1 MRDLLATARKG
12 AGVPCLLDAVPE
24 PAIRAWERRPRV
36 DVVSENQLEDRMIS
50 RTILAA
56 LLAAGTAGAALAEV
70 QVKTPGASVKA
81 PAGGVEL
88 EIDVGTKIPPSDA
101 WIGRAVYSADN
112 KHLGE
117 VSGTA
122 GDKIYVDV
130 GGFLGI
136 GETRV
141 MLDDDSVASV
151 KNDRIQLKLTEA
163 EAKSLPPADEK
174 QIAPK

>member
-1 MRDLLATARKG
+1 
-12 AGVPCLLDAVPE
+12 
-24 PAIRAWERRPRV
+24 
-36 DVVSENQLEDRMIS
+36 MIS

-56 LLAAGTAGAALAEV
+56 ILAAGTAGAALAEV
-70 QVKTPGASVKA
+70 QVKTPGVEVKT
-81 PAGGVEL
+81 PAGGGEL
-88 EIDVGTKIPPSDA
+88 DDDKGKNPPSDA

-122 GDKIYVDV
+122 GDKIYFDM

-141 MLDDDSVASV
+141 MIDDDAVAGV
-151 KNDRIQLKLTEA
+151 KNDRIELKLTET
-163 EAKSLPPADEK
+163 EAKALPPVDET

>member
-1 MRDLLATARKG
+1 
-12 AGVPCLLDAVPE
+12 
-24 PAIRAWERRPRV
+24 
-36 DVVSENQLEDRMIS
+36 MIS

-56 LLAAGTAGAALAEV
+56 IVAAGTAGAALAEV
-70 QVKTPGASVKA
+70 QVKTPGVDVKA

-88 EIDVGTKIPPSDA
+88 DIDVGKIPPSDA

-122 GDKIYVDV
+122 GDKIYFDM

-163 EAKSLPPADEK
+163 EAKSLPPVDEK
-174 QIAPK
+174 EIAPK

>member
-1 MRDLLATARKG
+1 
-12 AGVPCLLDAVPE
+12 
-24 PAIRAWERRPRV
+24 
-36 DVVSENQLEDRMIS
+36 MIS

-56 LLAAGTAGAALAEV
+56 IVAAGTAGAALAEV
-70 QVKTPGASVKA
+70 QVKTPGVDVKA
-81 PAGGVEL
+81 PSGGVEL
-88 EIDVGTKIPPSDA
+88 DVDVGSKIPPSDA

-122 GDKIYVDV
+122 GDKIYFDM

-141 MLDDDSVASV
+141 VLDDDSVASV
-151 KNDRIQLKLTEA
+151 KNDRIHLKLTEA
-163 EAKSLPPADEK
+163 EAKSLPPVDET

>member
-1 MRDLLATARKG
+1 
-12 AGVPCLLDAVPE
+12 
-24 PAIRAWERRPRV
+24 
-36 DVVSENQLEDRMIS
+36 MIN

-56 LLAAGTAGAALAEV
+56 IVAAGTAGAALAEV
-70 QVKTPGASVKA
+70 QVKTPGVDVKA

-88 EIDVGTKIPPSDA
+88 DIDIGSKTPPSDA
-101 WIGRAVYSADN
+101 WIGRAVYSADD

-117 VSGTA
+117 VSGVA
-122 GDKIYVDV
+122 GDKIYFDV

-141 MLDDDSVASV
+141 MVDDDSLASV
-151 KNDRIQLKLTEA
+151 KNDRIHLKLTEA

>member
-1 MRDLLATARKG
+1 
-12 AGVPCLLDAVPE
+12 
-24 PAIRAWERRPRV
+24 
-36 DVVSENQLEDRMIS
+36 MIS

-56 LLAAGTAGAALAEV
+56 LLAAGTAGAAIAEV
-70 QVKTPGASVKA
+70 QVKTPGADVKA
-81 PAGGVEL
+81 PAGGIEL
-88 EIDVGTKIPPSDA
+88 DIDVGSKMTPSDA

-122 GDKIYVDV
+122 GDMIYVDM

-141 MLDDDSVASV
+141 ELDNDSVAEV
-151 KNDRIQLKLTEA
+151 KNDRIHIKLTEA
-163 EAKSLPPADEK
+163 EAKSLPPVDEK

>member
-1 MRDLLATARKG
+1 
-12 AGVPCLLDAVPE
+12 
-24 PAIRAWERRPRV
+24 
-36 DVVSENQLEDRMIS
+36 MIS

-136 GETRV
+136 GAHKVAIPVHQLVLSPNPTKI
-141 MLDDDSVASV
+141 MLPGASKEALKSV
-151 KNDRIQLKLTEA
+151 
-163 EAKSLPPADEK
+163 P
-174 QIAPK
+174 

>member
-1 MRDLLATARKG
+1 
-12 AGVPCLLDAVPE
+12 
-24 PAIRAWERRPRV
+24 
-36 DVVSENQLEDRMIS
+36 MIS
-50 RTILAA
+50 RTFLAA
-56 LLAAGTAGAALAEV
+56 ILAAGTAGAALAEV
-70 QVKTPGASVKA
+70 QVKTPGVEVKT

-88 EIDVGTKIPPSDA
+88 DIDIGKNPPSDA

-122 GDKIYVDV
+122 GDKIYFDM

-141 MLDDDSVASV
+141 MLDDDAVAAV
-151 KNDRIQLKLTEA
+151 KNDRIQLKLTET
-163 EAKSLPPADEK
+163 EAKALPPVDET

>member
-1 MRDLLATARKG
+1 
-12 AGVPCLLDAVPE
+12 
-24 PAIRAWERRPRV
+24 
-36 DVVSENQLEDRMIS
+36 MIS

-56 LLAAGTAGAALAEV
+56 LLAAGTAGAAIAEV
-70 QVKTPGASVKA
+70 QVKTPGADVKA
-81 PAGGVEL
+81 PAGGIEL
-88 EIDVGTKIPPSDA
+88 DIDVGSKMTPSDA

-122 GDKIYVDV
+122 GDMIFVDM

-141 MLDDDSVASV
+141 ELDNDSVAEV
-151 KNDRIQLKLTEA
+151 KNDRIHIKLTEA
-163 EAKSLPPADEK
+163 EAKSLPPVGEK

>member
-1 MRDLLATARKG
+1 
-12 AGVPCLLDAVPE
+12 
-24 PAIRAWERRPRV
+24 
-36 DVVSENQLEDRMIS
+36 MIN

-56 LLAAGTAGAALAEV
+56 IVAAGTAGAALAEV
-70 QVKTPGASVKA
+70 QVKTPGVDVKA

-88 EIDVGTKIPPSDA
+88 DIDVGSKMAPSDA
-101 WIGRAVYSADN
+101 CIGRAVYSADN

-122 GDKIYVDV
+122 GDKIYFDM

-163 EAKSLPPADEK
+163 EAKSLPPVDEK
-174 QIAPK
+174 EIAPK